1 MSQDQ
6 KAKNYCFFEI
16 LWSVHLWTLPKKG
29 GHYCK
34 REVIIISKLQIEW
47 LFLSSQQ
54 SLNQCKKAK
63 KNCFSEILWSVHLCP
78 LPKKGGMLLKKRSW
92 TRPKLTPLKANLSR
106 RLLKKN
112 GDFFV
117 WGPRS
122 LKFGFLV
129 EVYVYINNLG
139 SNLGSLTQKRRK
151 SLFSFWAK
159 WLFLS
164 CY

>member
-1 MSQDQ
+1 MQ
-6 KAKNYCFFEI
+6 KRSNYHFKVADWVVIFVKSAEFEP
-16 LWSVHLWTLPKKG
+16 V
-29 GHYCK
+29 
-34 REVIIISKLQIEW
+34 
-47 LFLSSQQ
+47 
-54 SLNQCKKAK
+54 KKAK
-63 KNCFSEILWSVHLCP
+63 ENCFYELLWSVHLCP

-106 RLLKKN
+106 RVLKKN

-129 EVYVYINNLG
+129 KVYVYINNLG